1 MLSSLSATTEAVV
14 PVVYVKRHDTKAV
27 KDNLIQTSLL
37 DLQHR
42 ITAVDPDGVTTT
54 TKAIIRDET
63 NDKIDWAQYVAIPV
77 LDSHKVWSCI
87 GGQPLA
93 DSTLVGYGLQV
104 CPFST
109 RRFAAGG
116 RH

>member
-42 ITAVDPDGVTTT
+42 ITAVDPDGVSHLFSIQPTPGSHPG
-54 TKAIIRDET
+54 
-63 NDKIDWAQYVAIPV
+63 YVAP
-77 LDSHKVWSCI
+77 
-87 GGQPLA
+87 A
-93 DSTLVGYGLQV
+93 
-104 CPFST
+104 
-109 RRFAAGG
+109 
-116 RH
+116 